1 MGITLT
7 VIGLIL
13 CLITMCFNRLQRKE
27 AEKPKPVSVNTSEG
41 ELMSGGA
48 QGYARVPNEAQISPV
63 EMEVS
68 PAEMEITP
76 VEMEG
81 TRTYAEM
88 DARRE
93 LPRVEDLD
101 ELVV

>member
-1 MGITLT
+1 MY
-7 VIGLIL
+7 
-13 CLITMCFNRLQRKE
+13 FNRLQRKE
-27 AEKPKPVSVNTSEG
+27 AEKPKLVPANTSDHD
-41 ELMSGGA
+41 LMSGAA
-48 QGYARVPNEAQISPV
+48 QGYTRVPGASPV

-68 PAEMEITP
+68 PTEMDITP

-81 TRTYAEM
+81 TRMCAEM

-93 LPRVEDLD
+93 VPRVEDLD

>member
-1 MGITLT
+1 
-7 VIGLIL
+7 
-13 CLITMCFNRLQRKE
+13 
-27 AEKPKPVSVNTSEG
+27 
-41 ELMSGGA
+41 MSGGA